1 MRPDIGLERRD
12 IEVADH
18 HAARAAVAPVLPP
31 AGHLLKKLQLV
42 GELVVDL
49 RVRLVAAGRHVE
61 IVDFDARHG
70 GERVAPVRAPAPVA
84 RAALLDGQAGEDRN
98 AVIGLDA
105 VEHRMA
111 VAERMEGLDREAVA
125 LDLDLLEAE
134 HVGRA
139 LGRQALDAVDAQ
151 PDRVHVPACDPEPV
165 SH

>member
-1 MRPDIGLERRD
+1 
-12 IEVADH
+12 
-18 HAARAAVAPVLPP
+18 
-31 AGHLLKKLQLV
+31 
-42 GELVVDL
+42 
-49 RVRLVAAGRHVE
+49 
-61 IVDFDARHG
+61 
-70 GERVAPVRAPAPVA
+70 
-84 RAALLDGQAGEDRN
+84 
-98 AVIGLDA
+98 
-105 VEHRMA
+105 MA